1 MANPDY
7 AILLAQI
14 AAESDPA
21 AKAILQAQAYVFTEE
36 LTQEEIQLFE
46 FVEFDYI
53 ENNPGYVE
61 GQTPGLYVIAD
72 YVIDGYINTNN
83 QAIPSPYV
91 LADYVLDGYINI
103 ENVDV
108 GPNASGWSAYAG
120 QYYNDNGEVT

>member
-53 ENNPGYVE
+53 ENNPGSVE
-61 GQTPGLYVIAD
+61 GQIPGLYVIAD
-72 YVIDGYINTNN
+72 YII
-83 QAIPSPYV
+83 
-91 LADYVLDGYINI
+91 DGYINI
-103 ENVDV
+103 ENADV